1 MGLNKILFLDLD
13 GTLWEDNG
21 PGTILKIDL
30 EENALKGSLVK
41 LSGKFLRVAIT
52 NQTLFARQANFS
64 ILRIIKY
71 RLKLKRLI
79 EMNVF
84 DAIAV
89 CHHHPKS
96 LNRYLRRHCNSRKP
110 KSGLFE
116 LALTKLGSLPDYCI
130 MVGDRITD
138 IVAANGA
145 GIRECYLLSNHRA
158 FELNVSDYSYEE
170 PCTFMVISN
179 LDSFLL
185 SIRLENDAE

>member
-1 MGLNKILFLDLD
+1 
-13 GTLWEDNG
+13 
-21 PGTILKIDL
+21 
-30 EENALKGSLVK
+30 
-41 LSGKFLRVAIT
+41 
-52 NQTLFARQANFS
+52 
-64 ILRIIKY
+64 
-71 RLKLKRLI
+71 
-79 EMNVF
+79 
-84 DAIAV
+84 
-89 CHHHPKS
+89 
-96 LNRYLRRHCNSRKP
+96 
-110 KSGLFE
+110 
-116 LALTKLGSLPDYCI
+116 